1 MANVAH
7 ASLTGS
13 QLHEP
18 KGVAA
23 ASANTVYA
31 ADGAGSG
38 AWTDVNTLVTAT
50 NFTTGDIKLT
60 LKTTADS
67 SWVMFDDKT
76 IGSALSAASGR
87 ANADCENLFLLL
99 WNNIPDAWAPVI
111 TGRGANAA
119 ADWAANKAI
128 TLPRALGRALAIA
141 GSGSGLTA
149 RTLGSYVGEENHT
162 MTQSELVSH
171 AHSGTTQTEST
182 SHAHA
187 VTGTTGTESNSHTH
201 SYDDSGS
208 GTVPA
213 DTVNFTGSVAPVA
226 TVSKTTGSAST
237 THTHSF
243 SLTSGTQNV
252 AHTHTFTSN
261 STGSTTP
268 FNVVQ
273 PTSFLNA
280 MVKL

>member
-1 MANVAH
+1 MAVEH
-7 ASLTGS
+7 ANLTGS
-13 QLHEP
+13 SLHEP
-18 KGVAA
+18 KGVA
-23 ASANTVYA
+23 SAPANYVYA
-31 ADGAGSG
+31 SDGAGSG
-38 AWTDVNTLVTAT
+38 TWVDMNNLVTAT
-50 NFTTGDIKLT
+50 NFTTGDVKLT

-67 SWVMFDDKT
+67 GWVMCNDGT
-76 IGSALSAASGR
+76 IGDALSGATTR
-87 ANADCENLFLLL
+87 ANADAEDLFTLL
-99 WNNIPDAWAPVI
+99 WTNISDTYAAVS

-119 ADWAANKAI
+119 ADWAAHKTIAL
-128 TLPRALGRALAIA
+128 TKTLGRALAIA

-149 RTLGSYVGEENHT
+149 RSLGQILGEETHA

-171 AHSGTTQTEST
+171 AHTGTTGTESS

-243 SLTSGTQNV
+243 SLTSGTQNI
-252 AHTHTFTSN
+252 AHTHAFTSN
-261 STGSTTP
+261 ATGSTTP
-268 FNVVQ
+268 FNVMQ

-280 MVKL
+280 MIKL